1 MPRGDRSGPWGYGPM
16 TGRGM
21 GLCAGYDVPGFMNP
35 YGPRGGRGYGRGFGG
50 GRGRGFGR
58 GRGWRFRAPFWPE
71 EEIGPMPA
79 YEPGVWRAPSR
90 EDQKAYLEDLR
101 KSLEQEL
108 EDIRRRLEELSAAV
122 DE

>member
-1 MPRGDRSGPWGYGPM
+1 M

-21 GLCAGYDVPGFMNP
+21 GLCAGRDVPGFMNP

-58 GRGWRFRAPFWPE
+58 GRGRRFRASFWPE
-71 EEIGPMPA
+71 EDIDPMPA
-79 YEPGVWRAPSR
+79 YEPGAWRAPSQ

-108 EDIRRRLEELSAAV
+108 EDIRRRLEELSAAT